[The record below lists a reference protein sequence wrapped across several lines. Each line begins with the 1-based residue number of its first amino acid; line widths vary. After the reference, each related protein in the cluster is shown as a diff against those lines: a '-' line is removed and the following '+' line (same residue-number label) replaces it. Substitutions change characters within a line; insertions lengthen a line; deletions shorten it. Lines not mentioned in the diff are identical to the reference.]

1 MGKLWKDILEEF
13 KKSTGIS
20 KDKISDYRPYLKP
33 YSTEVFNASAPGII
47 VWLSD
52 GSKIIYI
59 SKETAL

>member
-13 KKSTGIS
+13 KESTGIS
-20 KDKISDYRPYLKP
+20 KEKISDYRPYLTP
-33 YSTEVFNASAPGII
+33 YSTEVLGISAPGII

-52 GSKIIYI
+52 GSTIIYI